1 MLSVENFPG
10 QLCGGPVGLKLLPLQ
25 VEGEEEALALV
36 EGEEEVLALV
46 EGEEEAWA
54 LVETVVLT
62 LVEEA
67 WARVWDVMLDTAEGE
82 EAALATVKLVDAEAW
97 ALVPMVLL
105 GAAGDLALLPAL
117 LAGPPPPRN
126 LTIPNVEEAWATAW
140 ARVWGPMVA
149 TLEGAKVVLV
159 TEAWALVLGAAGDM
173 ALLRALL
180 AGPPRNL
187 TIPNGVADAE
197 DPVQPASC
205 HSSRHCPRALALP
218 HLTEA
223 PRLPEAEEIPWAQA
237 KATWYFSSGVLLATR
252 PNSAL
257 DRFAAPKHVIH

>member
-1 MLSVENFPG
+1 MLSVEKLPG
-10 QLCGGPVGLKLLPLQ
+10 QLCGGPVGLKLFPLQ
-25 VEGEEEALALV
+25 VLVQEGEEAPLALALV
-36 EGEEEVLALV
+36 Q
-46 EGEEEAWA
+46 EAR
-54 LVETVVLT
+54 VQ
-62 LVEEA
+62 EA
-67 WARVWDVMLDTAEGE
+67 RARVWGPMVDPAEGE
-82 EAALATVKLVDAEAW
+82 EAPLATLATVNLVNVEAPLATLATVNLVNIEAW

-105 GAAGDLALLPAL
+105 GAAGD
-117 LAGPPPPRN
+117 
-126 LTIPNVEEAWATAW
+126 
-140 ARVWGPMVA
+140 M
-149 TLEGAKVVLV
+149 
-159 TEAWALVLGAAGDM
+159 ALVL
-173 ALLRALL
+173 ALL

>member
-1 MLSVENFPG
+1 M
-10 QLCGGPVGLKLLPLQ
+10 
-25 VEGEEEALALV
+25 
-36 EGEEEVLALV
+36 
-46 EGEEEAWA
+46 
-54 LVETVVLT
+54 
-62 LVEEA
+62 
-67 WARVWDVMLDTAEGE
+67 
-82 EAALATVKLVDAEAW
+82 DAEAW
-97 ALVPMVLL
+97 
-105 GAAGDLALLPAL
+105 ALLPAL
-117 LAGPPPPRN
+117 LAVPPRN
-126 LTIPNVEEAWATAW
+126 LTIPNVEEAWA
-140 ARVWGPMVA
+140 RVWGPMVD
-149 TLEGAKVVLV
+149 TLEGEEVVLATV
-159 TEAWALVLGAAGDM
+159 KLVDAEAWALVLGAAGDM

-223 PRLPEAEEIPWAQA
+223 PRLQEAEEIPWAQA

>member
-1 MLSVENFPG
+1 MLSVEKHPG
-10 QLCGGPVGLKLLPLQ
+10 QLCGGPVGLKLFLLQ
-25 VEGEEEALALV
+25 AV
-36 EGEEEVLALV
+36 VLALV
-46 EGEEEAWA
+46 EEARA
-54 LVETVVLT
+54 LVEET
-62 LVEEA
+62 LVEAA
-67 WARVWDVMLDTAEGE
+67 WE
-82 EAALATVKLVDAEAW
+82 EAPLATVKLVDAEAW

-126 LTIPNVEEAWATAW
+126 LTIPNDNVEEAWATAW

-173 ALLRALL
+173 ALLPALL

>member
-1 MLSVENFPG
+1 M
-10 QLCGGPVGLKLLPLQ
+10 
-25 VEGEEEALALV
+25 
-36 EGEEEVLALV
+36 
-46 EGEEEAWA
+46 
-54 LVETVVLT
+54 
-62 LVEEA
+62 
-67 WARVWDVMLDTAEGE
+67 
-82 EAALATVKLVDAEAW
+82 DAEAW
-97 ALVPMVLL
+97 
-105 GAAGDLALLPAL
+105 ALLPAL
-117 LAGPPPPRN
+117 LAVPPRN
-126 LTIPNVEEAWATAW
+126 LTIPNVEEAWA
-140 ARVWGPMVA
+140 RVWGPMVD
-149 TLEGAKVVLV
+149 TLEGEEVVLAMV
-159 TEAWALVLGAAGDM
+159 KLVDVEAWALVLGAAGDM